1 MKQNHL
7 QHVSRTP
14 VMACAGSPSTTAFL
28 PCLLTIIS
36 DSFAAVI
43 SGVGSFAPLVDFVT
57 VFVGDIFLSVPLAFR
72 NLPWKVVGP
81 IV

>member
-1 MKQNHL
+1 
-7 QHVSRTP
+7 
-14 VMACAGSPSTTAFL
+14 MACAGSPSTTAIL
-28 PCLLTIIS
+28 PCLLTVIA
-36 DSFAAVI
+36 DGFAALI

-57 VFVGDIFLSVPLAFR
+57 LYVSDIFLAVPLAFR